1 MIELKSQEDIEKL
14 RVANRIV
21 AQVLDILAGHV
32 KPGVSAKLLDE
43 IAREEAYKRGARPSF
58 LGLYGFPAALCV
70 SVNEEVIHGIPQE
83 NKVFKEGDLV
93 SIDFGVEFDGWYGDA
108 AVTVPVGE
116 ISDRKKRLVEG
127 VERALYAAIE
137 ACVPGN
143 NLRDVARVIENTLKE
158 YRLTPVCDY
167 GGHGI
172 GRKPHEEPHVTNCL
186 SNAENVQIKE
196 GMVLSIEPIA
206 HLGRGKVRKLKD
218 GWTIVTADRAHA
230 AHFEHTV
237 AICNGKAEILSKVD

>member
-1 MIELKSQEDIEKL
+1 MIELKTQEDIEKL
-14 RVANRIV
+14 KVANRIV
-21 AQVLDILAGHV
+21 AEVLQILAREI
-32 KPGVSAKLLDE
+32 KPGVSAKFLDE

-70 SVNEEVIHGIPQE
+70 SVNEEVIHGIPLE
-83 NKVFKEGDLV
+83 SKVFKEGDLV

-108 AVTVPVGE
+108 ALTVPVGQ
-116 ISDRKKRLVEG
+116 ISERKKRLVEG
-127 VERALYAAIE
+127 VEKALYVAID
-137 ACVPGN
+137 ACIPGN
-143 NLRDVARVIENTLKE
+143 NLRDVARVIENKLKE

-186 SNAENVQIKE
+186 SNAENIEIKE

-206 HLGRGKVRKLKD
+206 HLGRGKIRKLKD
-218 GWTIVTADRAHA
+218 GWTIVTADKAHA

-237 AICNGKAEILSKVD
+237 AVYNGKAEILSKVD

>member
-116 ISDRKKRLVEG
+116 VSDRKKRLVEG

-237 AICNGKAEILSKVD
+237 AIYNGKAEILSKVD